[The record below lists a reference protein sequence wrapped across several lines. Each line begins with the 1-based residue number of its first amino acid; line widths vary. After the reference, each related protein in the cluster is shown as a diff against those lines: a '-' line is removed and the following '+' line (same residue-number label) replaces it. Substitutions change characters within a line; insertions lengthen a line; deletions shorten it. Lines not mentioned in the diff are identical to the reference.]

1 MAIARSLV
9 VMLGTSK
16 TVGVTIATTATSADT
31 EIDILGDNVSAG
43 WGNLF
48 LKYTGTTAAGTI
60 DTEFHPHT
68 EIGEDYKDQLIFF
81 KGSNFVFKDLV
92 PINGTERVYLGT
104 FHLPRRGSVT
114 VRNDAI
120 GTDIT
125 NVYVVIEL
133 FKMS

>member
-16 TVGVTIATTATSADT
+16 TVGVTLATTVKSADT
-31 EIDILGDNVSAG
+31 EIDILGDDLSAG
-43 WGNLF
+43 WGNLY

-60 DTEFHPHT
+60 DTEFHFHP
-68 EIGEDYKDQLIFF
+68 EAGEDHKDGLLSTLSFS
-81 KGSNFVFKDLV
+81 KV
-92 PINGTERVYLGT
+92 PINGTERILLGT

-114 VRNDAI
+114 VLNNAI
-120 GTDIT
+120 GADIT

-133 FKMS
+133 FKIS